1 MNEQRI
7 IKAYSYTEQ
16 GDYKAMWR
24 PDLCAAFYERQLKDS
39 DEPQFL
45 YEVTIP
51 FPVYADVSFHGAWLV
66 YVKFAFLECED
77 TPVFTFLRREGVDG
91 IVFKKIRIKTS
102 PACAGPFLIRPFS
115 GRCRPIWRVSLIRKN
130 RAEQV

>member
-24 PDLCAAFYERQLKDS
+24 PDLAAAFYERQLKDS

-51 FPVYADVSFHGAWLV
+51 FPVYADVSFHGAWENKTITSDCLIFIKAEPMGGGAWLI
-66 YVKFAFLECED
+66 YVKFAFLESGD
-77 TPVFTFLRREGVDG
+77 TPVFTILRREGLDG
-91 IVFKKIRIKTS
+91 VVFKKIRVLLK
-102 PACAGPFLIRPFS
+102 P
-115 GRCRPIWRVSLIRKN
+115 
-130 RAEQV
+130 E